1 MLLTKLLYT
10 GILILT
16 AFILS
21 MPLLATFSFF
31 STFAPKGIVL
41 NSDISLKKRNV
52 GISGEVEIVVK

>member
-21 MPLLATFSFF
+21 PLLATFSFF